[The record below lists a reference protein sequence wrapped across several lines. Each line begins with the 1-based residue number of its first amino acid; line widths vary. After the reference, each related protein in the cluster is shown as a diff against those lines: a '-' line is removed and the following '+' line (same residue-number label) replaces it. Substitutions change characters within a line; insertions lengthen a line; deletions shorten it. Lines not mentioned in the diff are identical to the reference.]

1 MIHALI
7 NQQIRFITYYCL
19 SISFYPCFLKEASFN
34 ATLLYIKEVFGWM
47 EHDSEGASYLSW
59 SRSAGDIR
67 LSRTTAGHGKMKE

>member
-19 SISFYPCFLKEASFN
+19 SISFYPCFLKETSFN
-34 ATLLYIKEVFGWM
+34 EVFGWM